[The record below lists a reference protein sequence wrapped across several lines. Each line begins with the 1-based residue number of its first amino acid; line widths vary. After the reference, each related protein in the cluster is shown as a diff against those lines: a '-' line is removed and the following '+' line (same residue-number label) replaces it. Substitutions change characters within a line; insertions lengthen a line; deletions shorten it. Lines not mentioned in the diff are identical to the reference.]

1 MWDDTINDANRYLAI
16 DGRINLAVLIDVEV
30 AGTPSLWGRLIAG
43 FPENTGFAPADRAA
57 EDAITI
63 QRFIFVGGK
72 LNVVCIET
80 RVDLFKPARRRIEKL
95 NLTKTARPRGKAGG
109 RVRSAKTRLIFRHTE
124 ARRHPYAS
132 LAVHCG
138 MIRDCRIVPV
148 ELAAPVG
155 RRKRHRLRLAG
166 GRLRIKHGDT
176 EFRRSML
183 GRFDHQERI
192 VSPIDAVDQPI

>member
-30 AGTPSLWGRLIAG
+30 AATPSLCGRLIAR
-43 FPENTGFAPADRAA
+43 FIENTGFDPTDRAA
-57 EDAITI
+57 EDAITV

-80 RVDLFKPARRRIEKL
+80 RVDLFKPARRRVEKL
-95 NLTKTARPRGKAGG
+95 HLTKTARLGSKSGG
-109 RVRSAKTRLIFRHTE
+109 RVGSAKTRLIFRHTE
-124 ARRHPYAS
+124 ARRHPNAS

-148 ELAAPVG
+148 ELVAPVG

-166 GRLRIKHGDT
+166 GRLSVKNG
-176 EFRRSML
+176 
-183 GRFDHQERI
+183 
-192 VSPIDAVDQPI
+192 